1 MFLYYECYIQIELT
15 FLKEID
21 ANKTSASKECGLCH
35 YWYFLNKDF
44 KFETNVC
51 NRGLDLLTMSMNISD
66 IAIVNI
72 NVSDYHCI
80 FS

>member
-44 KFETNVC
+44 RFETNVC
-51 NRGLDLLTMSMNISD
+51 NRGQDLLTMSMNISD